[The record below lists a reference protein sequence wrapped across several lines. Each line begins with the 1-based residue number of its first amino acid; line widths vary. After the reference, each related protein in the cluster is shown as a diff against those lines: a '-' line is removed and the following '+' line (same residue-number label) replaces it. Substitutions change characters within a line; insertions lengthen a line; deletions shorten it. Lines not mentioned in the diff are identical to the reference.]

1 MKILEIVNQETKI
14 PFIVKISEPGD
25 PYQLPASASGTSG
38 GSYITLD
45 PVIDFYDARYPH
57 TQLTDKLAGQLTG
70 GSYYVATLTK
80 DKKSLME
87 GGLDLNGGEED
98 WSIDGNTM
106 KQVFAFIE
114 EHNND

>member
-1 MKILEIVNQETKI
+1 MRIMKILNQETNI
-14 PFIVKISEPGD
+14 PFIVRLVEKGD
-25 PYQLPASASGTSG
+25 NYGRDLCLTQKTEETT
-38 GSYITLD
+38 IH
-45 PVIDFYDARYPH
+45 FYDARYPH

-114 EHNND
+114 EYK